1 VGKVRWDSPSNQMP
15 KVKPKGKQ
23 EYPDPKNLKNPVHK
37 GTKDLRNIKPPVFKQ
52 EKQGALLYVKN
63 KSPKKKT

>member
-1 VGKVRWDSPSNQMP
+1 MGKVRWDSPSNQMP
-15 KVKPKGKQ
+15 KKKGKK
-23 EYPDPKNLKNPVHK
+23 EYPDPKNLKNPVLK
-37 GTKDLRNIKPPVFKQ
+37 GTKNLKNIKPPIFKE

>member
-1 VGKVRWDSPSNQMP
+1 MGKVRWDSPSNQMP
-15 KVKPKGKQ
+15 KKKGKK

>member
-1 VGKVRWDSPSNQMP
+1 MAKIRWDDPSNQMP
-15 KVKPKGKQ
+15 KKKGKK

-52 EKQGALLYVKN
+52 KKQGALLHIVKN